1 MLIFYFLTIETAER
15 VGLMMMMMMM
25 MYFQGWCDH
34 PVVDRHYSRSVWDG

>member
-15 VGLMMMMMMM
+15 VGFMMMMMM